1 MPQIFNDAVMTT
13 DGKALLSREIA
24 GECMIQITR
33 MAAGSGVYTE
43 PEKTIEK
50 LQTMTGLKNEVQST
64 GLSALKR
71 IDRTSIL
78 VSGVF
83 TNDTVDTAYHINE
96 IGLFAQEK
104 GSKGTEVLYSI
115 AVVAEREGEI
125 MPASEGKNPVRIIQ
139 DWIVT
144 VSNSA
149 NATIESLP
157 DGAFAMAADVGNTDE
172 LDTKEK
178 KNLVSA
184 VNETLRRL
192 IVTDTS
198 GVLGRKDAEV
208 EAQALLDEIADKVME
223 KLLLKTGDSA
233 DNIVDFESNDNTDA
247 RSWTDVD
254 VMKKKEKHKSLFGK
268 ISTMFKNV
276 RFLYRLLGQTDIST
290 IKDGTVTGILNEL
303 DYVAFTGIY
312 SDLHNKPLSL
322 PASDVYTW
330 AKQATKPS
338 YVKSEVGLGKVDNT
352 SDKDKP
358 VSTAQQTALD
368 KKVNFAD
375 ISRSTAVNIAGKKA
389 LDAMEKNPSVDGTLA
404 HDISQLYS
412 NLSGRNPSSI
422 TLKRNYD
429 YKTASGWQ
437 NILQWYDVNGRT
449 GYLQENIGNGE
460 IKLCLQN
467 ERGDILING
476 NSIAWIAN
484 NINNL
489 KSSRNW
495 NVILAAQAD
504 GEHEIPVLSGTEAL
518 LTLGYVYRIQATM
531 IIPMNIFIAA
541 NGEGGKILFSGLT
554 IEVINNTHIK
564 VSGIESDYLF
574 RVFTR

>member
-1 MPQIFNDAVMTT
+1 MPQIFNDAVMTN

-33 MAAGSGVYTE
+33 MAAGNGRYEES
-43 PEKTIEK
+43 EKTIEE
-50 LQTMTGLKNEVQST
+50 LQARTALKNEVQST

-83 TNDTVDTAYHINE
+83 TNDTVETAYHINE

-144 VSNSA
+144 VSSSA

-198 GVLGRKDAEV
+198 GVLGKKDAEV
-208 EAQALLDEIADKVME
+208 EAQDLLDEIADKVME

-233 DNIVDFESNDNTDA
+233 DNTVDFESGDNADA
-247 RSWTDVD
+247 RSWTDVE
-254 VMKKKEKHKSLFGK
+254 VMDKKEKHKSLFGK

-276 RFLYRLLGQTDIST
+276 RYLYRLLGTTDISV
-290 IKDGTVTGILNEL
+290 IKNGTVTGILNEL
-303 DYVAFTGIY
+303 KQVAFTGIY
-312 SDLHNKPLSL
+312 SDLNNKPLAL

-330 AKQATKPS
+330 AKQAAKPAYS
-338 YVKSEVGLGKVDNT
+338 KSEVGLGNVNNT

-358 VSTAQQTALD
+358 VSTEQQTALD

-375 ISRSTAVNIAGKKA
+375 ISRSAAVNVAGKKA
-389 LDAMEKNPSVDGTLA
+389 LDAMEKNALIEGTLA
-404 HDISQLYS
+404 HDISQIYS
-412 NLSGRNPSSI
+412 NL
-422 TLKRNYD
+422 TLKLLHN
-429 YKTASGWQ
+429 
-437 NILQWYDVNGRT
+437 
-449 GYLQENIGNGE
+449 
-460 IKLCLQN
+460 
-467 ERGDILING
+467 GDIKVGTEYIPKSPLNVSTFFYSLRWGSYKIT
-476 NSIAWIAN
+476 SIFAN
-484 NINNL
+484 NILDLHSECLVENANYFSAFYARI
-489 KSSRNW
+489 KIDKTKNTIIMTDAWQENRE
-495 NVILAAQAD
+495 AD
-504 GEHEIPVLSGTEAL
+504 GTLSRFKVEAFPLVLYGFS
-518 LTLGYVYRIQATM
+518 LTKY
-531 IIPMNIFIAA
+531 N
-541 NGEGGKILFSGLT
+541 
-554 IEVINNTHIK
+554 
-564 VSGIESDYLF
+564 
-574 RVFTR
+574 

>member
-1 MPQIFNDAVMTT
+1 MPQIFNDAVMTN

-33 MAAGSGVYTE
+33 MAAGNGIYEES
-43 PEKTIEK
+43 EKTIEE
-50 LQTMTGLKNEVQST
+50 LQARTALKNEVQST

-83 TNDTVDTAYHINE
+83 TNDTVETAYHINE

-144 VSNSA
+144 VSSSA

-198 GVLGRKDAEV
+198 GVLGKKDAEV
-208 EAQALLDEIADKVME
+208 EAQELLDEIADKVME

-233 DNIVDFESNDNTDA
+233 DNTVDFESGDNADA
-247 RSWTDVD
+247 RSWTDVE
-254 VMKKKEKHKSLFGK
+254 VMDKKEKHKSLFSK

-276 RFLYRLLGQTDIST
+276 RYLYRLLGTTDISV
-290 IKDGTVTGILNEL
+290 IKNGTVTGILNEL
-303 DYVAFTGIY
+303 KQVAFTGIY
-312 SDLHNKPLSL
+312 SDLNNKPLAL

-330 AKQATKPS
+330 AKQATKPAYS
-338 YVKSEVGLGKVDNT
+338 KSEVGLGNVNNT

-358 VSTAQQTALD
+358 VSTEQQTALD

-375 ISRSTAVNIAGKKA
+375 ISRSAAVNVAGKKA
-389 LDAMEKNPSVDGTLA
+389 LDAMEKNALIEGTLA
-404 HDISQLYS
+404 HDISQIYS
-412 NLSGRNPSSI
+412 NLPAASWGNVTVNTNVVSNGAIQYQKYGNICIVYFAGNVSTTNVWTDYKLASRLPPVKYGYIPMGIFQHQDTQKAYIATVAQEELYIRTENEPPSGWMRGSI
-422 TLKRNYD
+422 TYICN
-429 YKTASGWQ
+429 
-437 NILQWYDVNGRT
+437 
-449 GYLQENIGNGE
+449 
-460 IKLCLQN
+460 
-467 ERGDILING
+467 
-476 NSIAWIAN
+476 
-484 NINNL
+484 
-489 KSSRNW
+489 
-495 NVILAAQAD
+495 
-504 GEHEIPVLSGTEAL
+504 
-518 LTLGYVYRIQATM
+518 
-531 IIPMNIFIAA
+531 
-541 NGEGGKILFSGLT
+541 
-554 IEVINNTHIK
+554 
-564 VSGIESDYLF
+564 
-574 RVFTR
+574 